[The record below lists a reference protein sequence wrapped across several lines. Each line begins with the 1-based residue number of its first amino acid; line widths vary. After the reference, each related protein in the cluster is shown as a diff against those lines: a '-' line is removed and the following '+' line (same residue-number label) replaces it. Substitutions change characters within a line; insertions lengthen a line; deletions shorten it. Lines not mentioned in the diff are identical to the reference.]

1 MNDMFWATQALSVA
15 TILPAVA
22 CTWHLA
28 CFSLED
34 YMTRRLKKRFPNIV
48 FV

>member
-1 MNDMFWATQALSVA
+1 MGLVRRGR
-15 TILPAVA
+15 V
-22 CTWHLA
+22 A

-34 YMTRRLKKRFPNIV
+34 YMTRRLKKRFPNIK